1 MVFRTAR
8 PRLPWLALP
17 TAAALFLMAGP
28 SAAVPPGGAA
38 PGASSSAVTS
48 SAHQGAMKAYAE
60 ARVLYQRGQ
69 YRDAVKRL
77 EEARV
82 LDPTAKELVYN
93 LALVH
98 EKLGELDEAL
108 RYTKMYAAI
117 ETDPAERERAEKTV
131 ERLEGARK
139 DLAAKT
145 AKKEPTD
152 EPPPQAALVVPTAAP
167 PPPSPPPRRGRLDA
181 WTIGAAG
188 VSVVGLGA
196 GTFFG
201 ISALSQSPNDPTT
214 SRGGNT
220 MQSLRDDASSAH
232 GKAIVADIGFGVAV
246 VAGAAAVI
254 LYFTRT
260 EPAAQTAFSSRGL
273 EVSF

>member
-1 MVFRTAR
+1 MRVRTASA
-8 PRLPWLALP
+8 RLPWLVVP
-17 TAAALFLMAGP
+17 SAAALLYAG
-28 SAAVPPGGAA
+28 SAGAVPPGGASAA
-38 PGASSSAVTS
+38 PAGSGVTS

-69 YRDAVKRL
+69 YREAVKRL

-98 EKLGELDEAL
+98 EKLGELDDAL

-117 ETDPAERERAEKTV
+117 ETDPGERERAEKTV

-139 DLAAKT
+139 DLAAK
-145 AKKEPTD
+145 KEPVV
-152 EPPPQAALVVPTAAP
+152 EAPPQAPLVVPSAAP
-167 PPPSPPPRRGRLDA
+167 PPPPPPARRGRLDA

-214 SRGGNT
+214 SRGGSSV
-220 MQSLRDDASSAH
+220 QSLRDDASSAH
-232 GKAIVADIGFGVAV
+232 GKAIVADVGFGIAV
-246 VAGAAAVI
+246 VAGAAAAI

-260 EPAAQTAFSSRGL
+260 EPAGQTALSPRGL

>member
-1 MVFRTAR
+1 
-8 PRLPWLALP
+8 
-17 TAAALFLMAGP
+17 
-28 SAAVPPGGAA
+28 
-38 PGASSSAVTS
+38 
-48 SAHQGAMKAYAE
+48 MKAYAE
-60 ARVLYQRGQ
+60 ARGLYGRGQ

-98 EKLGELDEAL
+98 EKLGELDDAL
-108 RYTKMYAAI
+108 RYMKMYVGM
-117 ETDPAERERAEKTV
+117 ETDPAERERAEKAV

-139 DLAAKT
+139 DLA
-145 AKKEPTD
+145 KKAEPAA
-152 EPPPQAALVVPTAAP
+152 EPPPQQPLIVPSAHP
-167 PPPSPPPRRGRLDA
+167 PPPPPPARRGRLDA

-201 ISALSQSPNDPTT
+201 LSALSQTPNDPTT
-214 SRGGNT
+214 SRGGSSV
-220 MQSLRDDASSAH
+220 QSLRDDASGAH
-232 GKAIVADIGFGVAV
+232 GKAILADVGFGVAL
-246 VAGAAAVI
+246 VAGAAAAI
-254 LYFTRT
+254 LYFTRN
-260 EPAAQTAFSSRGL
+260 EPAPQTALSPRGL